1 MTKCVTKAVQVELEG
16 RDIIAEN
23 QLGTIRNVQGAK
35 EQAMINIALNKKYDN
50 NLKTAWIDVKKAFDS
65 INHRFLSKCI
75 ECLKFPKWVEQFIK
89 GIMTKWRH
97 NILYNNEMVI
107 SKNIKKGILQGD
119 SLSPLLFIIIMDP
132 LSKLL
137 NSMFPKVQIPI
148 NEKRS
153 YCTNHLLF
161 IDDLKIM
168 AERESTVQIITNETK
183 RFFSIIGLEI
193 NTDKSATNS
202 LILVSDSVLL
212 TNNDCYKYLGIIEDK
227 SSRPT
232 RTNWEL
238 ITSKIKAGVNKLCD
252 TNLHGR
258 NLTRGINEYATSLL
272 NYYIRLL
279 DI

>member
-1 MTKCVTKAVQVELEG
+1 
-16 RDIIAEN
+16 
-23 QLGTIRNVQGAK
+23 
-35 EQAMINIALNKKYDN
+35 
-50 NLKTAWIDVKKAFDS
+50 
-65 INHRFLSKCI
+65 
-75 ECLKFPKWVEQFIK
+75 
-89 GIMTKWRH
+89 
-97 NILYNNEMVI
+97 MV
-107 SKNIKKGILQGD
+107 
-119 SLSPLLFIIIMDP
+119 P

-183 RFFSIIGLEI
+183 RFFSIVGLEI

-202 LILVSDSVLL
+202 LILVGDSVLL

-258 NLTRGINEYATSLL
+258 NLMRGINEYATSLL
-272 NYYIRLL
+272 NYYIGLL
-279 DI
+279 DIEPEKFTKLDHDIRQILITHRIHLQPACKERLYLPINEMRRGLIAAEFKSELMLLKLKQQFEATERIYPRREAILKVQAEESSHFSNIENFLR

>member
-1 MTKCVTKAVQVELEG
+1 
-16 RDIIAEN
+16 
-23 QLGTIRNVQGAK
+23 
-35 EQAMINIALNKKYDN
+35 
-50 NLKTAWIDVKKAFDS
+50 
-65 INHRFLSKCI
+65 
-75 ECLKFPKWVEQFIK
+75 
-89 GIMTKWRH
+89 
-97 NILYNNEMVI
+97 
-107 SKNIKKGILQGD
+107 
-119 SLSPLLFIIIMDP
+119 MDP

-148 NEKRS
+148 NEQRS

-168 AERESTVQIITNETK
+168 AERESTLQIITNETK
-183 RFFSIIGLEI
+183 RFFSIVGLEI

-202 LILVSDSVLL
+202 LILVGDSVLL
-212 TNNDCYKYLGIIEDK
+212 TNNDCYKYLKIIEDK

-258 NLTRGINEYATSLL
+258 NLMRGINEYATSLL
-272 NYYIRLL
+272 NYYIGLL
-279 DI
+279 DIEPEKIY